1 MPALRRRQGRFQA
14 GGRIRSAGKGRKPE
28 QDRKQMNRFL
38 ALGMA
43 ALPMLSCSK
52 AQDATPNIIFILA
65 DDLGYGDL
73 GCYGQER
80 FCTPEIDSLAAQGM
94 MFTRHYAGAPV
105 SAPSR
110 SSLIT
115 GLHTGHT
122 PIRGN
127 KECPVEGQHPIP
139 GDT

>member
-1 MPALRRRQGRFQA
+1 MKKYLIIGA
-14 GGRIRSAGKGRKPE
+14 GMLPLAACTDSGQQQEKP
-28 QDRKQMNRFL
+28 NV
-38 ALGMA
+38 
-43 ALPMLSCSK
+43 
-52 AQDATPNIIFILA
+52 IFIIA

-73 GCYGQER
+73 SCYGQER
-80 FCTPEIDSLAAQGM
+80 FQTPNIDSLAADGVI
-94 MFTRHYAGAPV
+94 FTRHYAGTSV

-127 KECPVEGQHPIP
+127 
-139 GDT
+139 

>member
-1 MPALRRRQGRFQA
+1 
-14 GGRIRSAGKGRKPE
+14 
-28 QDRKQMNRFL
+28 MNRFL

-43 ALPMLSCSK
+43 ALPLLSCSK
-52 AQDATPNIIFILA
+52 AQDTTPNIIFILA

-80 FCTPEIDSLAAQGM
+80 FSTPEIDSLAAQGI

-122 PIRGN
+122 PVRGN

-139 GDT
+139 GDTWNVFRMAKGYG